1 LICMESMERAA
12 LDSIKRQP
20 EKLPNGKLWKFH
32 IPGLGSYT
40 KAYILENWG
49 TDEDMK
55 KALLERYMDL
65 FTHMAGKA
73 P

>member
-1 LICMESMERAA
+1 MIRMESIEGAA
-12 LDSIKRQP
+12 FESIKRQP
-20 EKLPNGKLWKFH
+20 ERLPDGKLWKFH
-32 IPGLGSYT
+32 VPGLGSYT

-49 TDEDMK
+49 KDEDMR
-55 KALLERYMDL
+55 KAILERYMDL